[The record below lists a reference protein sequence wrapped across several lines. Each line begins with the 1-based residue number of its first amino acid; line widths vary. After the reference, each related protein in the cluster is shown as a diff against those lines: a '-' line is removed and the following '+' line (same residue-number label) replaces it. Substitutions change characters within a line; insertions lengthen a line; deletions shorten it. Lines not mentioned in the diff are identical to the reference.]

1 MKINYNEEAVKTLT
15 KEEFLENQKH
25 HAKDTD
31 LSADYDKIVGAEKK
45 VAATVPKKPEKE

>member
-1 MKINYNEEAVKTLT
+1 MYIGYNEEAVKGMT

-31 LSADYDKIVGAEKK
+31 LVADYERIVGKKEKAEK
-45 VAATVPKKPEKE
+45 PKEPAKG